1 MDLDR
6 RPGAHRYINGD
17 RIRVRRPYRTICRP
31 CLPNPLLPGVYY
43 LLSLPIYSLILFIYH
58 TALDRQASEVPRY
71 LVCTEKYP
79 AGGAAPAFLPPSIP
93 VLGRISVFPRASR
106 FSPGKKKCSRLLR
119 VHGTLPCMPWEAAGG
134 LICTE
139 KYPARRG
146 VLPSPPQFVPRYR
159 CVLAYY
165 FVLP

>member
-1 MDLDR
+1 MQCFHCERLR
-6 RPGAHRYINGD
+6 
-17 RIRVRRPYRTICRP
+17 
-31 CLPNPLLPGVYY
+31 NPFTGGIIL
-43 LLSLPIYSLILFIYH
+43 LLSLTIYSLILFIYH

-146 VLPSPPQFVPRYR
+146 VLPSPPVCSPIPLCTGILL
-159 CVLAYY
+159 CVALTIY
-165 FVLP
+165 FSYLFI